1 MDIIASKLSR
11 RAQIGIEIFGVLFFL
26 MPACLLIMYLSWPVF
41 MDSYLSNE
49 YSSNS
54 GGLIRW
60 PVKLLIPVG
69 FALLALA
76 GLSHLIKC
84 VGFLAG
90 RCRDRARARGRQERR
105 GRTGRGNRPRS
116 AGARSR
122 RTERTE
128 REGPLTM
135 EFLIANLAPIMF
147 ATLIGFLLLGFP
159 VAFALAA
166 NGILFG
172 LVGMELGLLNS
183 SLFQAL
189 PQRVF
194 GIISNDTLLAVPF
207 FTLMGLVLE
216 RSGMAET
223 CWRPS
228 ASSSARCAAAWRSR
242 SCSWA
247 PCWPPRPAWCR
258 PR

>member
-1 MDIIASKLSR
+1 
-11 RAQIGIEIFGVLFFL
+11 

-76 GLSHLIKC
+76 GLSHLISAWASWPGAAATREREGAKSAEEE
-84 VGFLAG
+84 LAEEIA
-90 RCRDRARARGRQERR
+90 REARRAK
-105 GRTGRGNRPRS
+105 PPH
-116 AGARSR
+116 
-122 RTERTE
+122 RTE

-147 ATLIGFLLLGFP
+147 ATLIGFLLGFP

-189 PQRVF
+189 PQVF

-223 CWRPS
+223 CWNHRP
-228 ASSSARCAAAWRSR
+228 AFHAARRRSR

>member
-1 MDIIASKLSR
+1 
-11 RAQIGIEIFGVLFFL
+11 
-26 MPACLLIMYLSWPVF
+26 
-41 MDSYLSNE
+41 
-49 YSSNS
+49 
-54 GGLIRW
+54 
-60 PVKLLIPVG
+60 
-69 FALLALA
+69 
-76 GLSHLIKC
+76 
-84 VGFLAG
+84 
-90 RCRDRARARGRQERR
+90 
-105 GRTGRGNRPRS
+105 
-116 AGARSR
+116 
-122 RTERTE
+122 
-128 REGPLTM
+128 M

-183 SLFQAL
+183 LFQAL

-216 RSGMAET
+216 RSGMAEDLLET
-223 CWRPS
+223 IGQLFGTLRGG
-228 ASSSARCAAAWRSR
+228 WRSR

>member
-1 MDIIASKLSR
+1 
-11 RAQIGIEIFGVLFFL
+11 
-26 MPACLLIMYLSWPVF
+26 
-41 MDSYLSNE
+41 
-49 YSSNS
+49 
-54 GGLIRW
+54 
-60 PVKLLIPVG
+60 
-69 FALLALA
+69 
-76 GLSHLIKC
+76 
-84 VGFLAG
+84 
-90 RCRDRARARGRQERR
+90 
-105 GRTGRGNRPRS
+105 
-116 AGARSR
+116 
-122 RTERTE
+122 
-128 REGPLTM
+128 M

-228 ASSSARCAAAWRSR
+228 ASSSARCAATAIAVVFVGAMLAATTGVVSA
-242 SCSWA
+242 SGDLDG
-247 PCWPPRPAWCR
+247 PYLPAHHAALWL
-258 PR
+258 

>member
-1 MDIIASKLSR
+1 MFGAMFLLTAGYTLLKNDHVRVDIIASKLSR

-90 RCRDRARARGRQERR
+90 RCRDRA
-105 GRTGRGNRPRS
+105 
-116 AGARSR
+116 
-122 RTERTE
+122 
-128 REGPLTM
+128 
-135 EFLIANLAPIMF
+135 
-147 ATLIGFLLLGFP
+147 
-159 VAFALAA
+159 
-166 NGILFG
+166 
-172 LVGMELGLLNS
+172 
-183 SLFQAL
+183 
-189 PQRVF
+189 
-194 GIISNDTLLAVPF
+194 
-207 FTLMGLVLE
+207 
-216 RSGMAET
+216 
-223 CWRPS
+223 
-228 ASSSARCAAAWRSR
+228 SAR
-242 SCSWA
+242 A
-247 PCWPPRPAWCR
+247 PRAPRKNWPRKSPAKR
-258 PR
+258 RRAKPPHRTN